1 MQTGAVIKLKGRSG
15 AESKFCQTWVFARK
29 SQDSITEVF
38 TYTRATCEEVPLFAI
53 GLGGAVPEPYVLRTT
68 HGQTRVDNP
77 ECLEFYCIVPAC
89 AMPGGC

>member
-1 MQTGAVIKLKGRSG
+1 MQAVIKLTGRSG
-15 AESKFCQTWVFARK
+15 PHCTVCQTWVYARK

-53 GLGGAVPEPYVLRTT
+53 GLGGVVPEPYVLLTT
-68 HGQTRVDNP
+68 HGQTRVDHL
-77 ECLEFYCIVPAC
+77 ECPEFYCIVPAC